1 MEGTMANITLFAADF
16 APKNWAYCNGATLA
30 IATNQALFSLLG
42 TTYGGNGV
50 QTFQLPNLQSRIPV
64 GTGQGGGLSSYEL
77 GEVGGTENNT
87 MTLNNMPQHNHVA
100 VVTMSAKINSAGVN
114 ADAPDGAFYGLT
126 AANQYNTAA
135 GAGQF
140 FGALQVTANLTPNG
154 SNSPIPNIMPYL
166 ALNYVICMYGIYP
179 SRN

>member
-30 IATNQALFSLLG
+30 ISTNQALFALLG

-87 MTLNNMPQHNHVA
+87 MTLQNLPMHNHA
-100 VVTMSAKINSAGVN
+100 SVVTAQLPVNGTSAIT
-114 ADAPDGAFYGLT
+114 DGPEGNFYGPST
-126 AANQYNTAA
+126 SNMYNSTA

-140 FGALQVTANLTPNG
+140 FGTMNVTANLSPNG
-154 SNSPIPNIMPYL
+154 SSAPIPNIMPYL
-166 ALNYVICMYGIYP
+166 ALNYVICMYGIFP

>member
-30 IATNQALFSLLG
+30 ISTNQALFSLLG

-50 QTFQLPNLQSRIPV
+50 QTFQLPNLCGRIPV

-77 GEVGGTENNT
+77 GEVGGTETNT
-87 MTLNNMPQHNHVA
+87 MSTSNMPMHTHIA
-100 VVTMSAKINSAGVN
+100 MVTMNAKVNSAGVN
-114 ADAPDGAFYGLT
+114 TDSPDGAFYGAT
-126 AANQYNTAA
+126 AASQYNTTA
-135 GAGQF
+135 GAGQY
-140 FGALQVTANLTPNG
+140 FGALQVTANLSVSGG
-154 SNSPIPNIMPYL
+154 SQPIPNIMPYL